1 MISNRGLILSFFLCG
16 MFSILYAETP
26 LSDTVIW
33 EPKVVGIPPSDAY
46 IGLSLLETGEI
57 RHYNYGE
64 QAEAGTFYLSS
75 DDKGLTWTKVNIPNN
90 IPFAISLFISSQSP

>member
-1 MISNRGLILSFFLCG
+1 MIFNRGLILSFFLCG
-16 MFSILYAETP
+16 MFSILYAETS

-64 QAEAGTFYLSS
+64 QAEAGTFIFQATTKDLHGQ
-75 DDKGLTWTKVNIPNN
+75 KLTFLIIFLLQIHVALLVANI
-90 IPFAISLFISSQSP
+90 